1 MTNKKFKY
9 TLKQVIDIMK
19 SVAKSEKMNLVF
31 LDKNSGLGGYNYGAS
46 AEKDIMIS
54 PFVKGNAGDKA
65 TGCTLL

>member
-19 SVAKSEKMNLVF
+19 SVAKTEKMNLVF

-46 AEKDIMIS
+46 AGKDNHAFAIRQ
-54 PFVKGNAGDKA
+54 GECWRQGEW
-65 TGCTLL
+65 L